1 MEIAFANAGV
11 FGLIE
16 GAVECSTTVACLVI
30 SLSSAILCGFII
42 DNVESLN
49 LKVGESS
56 TPKVVTFIVTLL
68 MAKMMLFPFDLAC
81 DTIMHCFVVNEAM
94 APAKFREE
102 FEKVKK
108 DKDAKK
114 VDGKKKTLKL
124 RVGVVECMKQEAG
137 CAELGITKFPTVR
150 FYRAGADPV
159 DFDSFFDSGDL
170 KQFADARLKE
180 MPKIEVKQL
189 EADLPED
196 GSAEKVNVE
205 L

>member
-1 MEIAFANAGV
+1 VRFISKQAYCEIAIRSCGFCEGACKSMEIAFANAGV

-114 VDGKKKTLKL
+114 VDGKKYEPLD
-124 RVGVVECMKQEAG
+124 VENKN
-137 CAELGITKFPTVR
+137 
-150 FYRAGADPV
+150 GA
-159 DFDSFFDSGDL
+159 
-170 KQFADARLKE
+170 
-180 MPKIEVKQL
+180 
-189 EADLPED
+189 
-196 GSAEKVNVE
+196 
-205 L
+205 